1 MNCFFYTDFALIYRY
16 GIFIFVPSFF
26 IQRIQRIV
34 SLNPLYCEKLLQ
46 LQKNSWKHI
55 IMKVHIV
62 HTLKMLLCTKKMYTR
77 TSQIDKVIFL
87 ADLLCT
93 SNVYLYNVLYQW
105 TDWIQCDS
113 YKKGN
118 LLHLDT
124 FCIANETSQNNGVV
138 FLSYI
143 RRRSLI
149 IVYLSRDR
157 VD

>member
-26 IQRIQRIV
+26 VQRIRRIV

-62 HTLKMLLCTKKMYTR
+62 HTLKNVAVYKKHVDWT
-77 TSQIDKVIFL
+77 IDKVIFL

-138 FLSYI
+138 FLLYI

-149 IVYLSRDR
+149 IVYLCWRDR